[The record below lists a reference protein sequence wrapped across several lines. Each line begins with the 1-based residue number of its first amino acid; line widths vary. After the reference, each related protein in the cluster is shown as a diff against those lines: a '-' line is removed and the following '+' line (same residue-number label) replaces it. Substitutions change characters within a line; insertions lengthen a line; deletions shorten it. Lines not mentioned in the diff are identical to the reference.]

1 MARPD
6 KQVRG
11 KLLVARVMAAT
22 IAELART
29 GMDGLSIEDV
39 AARAD
44 VNKTSIYRRWPTP
57 QVLAREALAC
67 ATEASQAPIDTGS
80 LRGDV
85 AQWAREFQ
93 RVARSPDMQ
102 TVIRLRFGAHGGGRM
117 RALGNEL
124 AEKKHARSRAMLL
137 RAVQRG
143 ELPPGTD
150 TDLVHEVMFGAMLYL
165 VVFAPEPCD
174 EARLERALLLIL
186 DGVASRPGPRRHVAR
201 APAPHARNRRKADI
215 KATI

>member
-11 KLLVARVMAAT
+11 KHLVARVMAAT

-29 GMDGLSIEDV
+29 GIDGLSIEDV

-57 QVLAREALAC
+57 QVLARQALEC
-67 ATEASQAPIDTGS
+67 ATDASTGPIDTGS

-85 AQWAREFQ
+85 TEWAREFR
-93 RVARSPDMQ
+93 RVALSPDMQ
-102 TVIRLRFGAHGGGRM
+102 TVIRLRFGTPGGGRM
-117 RALGNEL
+117 LALTNEL
-124 AEKKHARSRAMLL
+124 AEKKHARTRAMLL
-137 RAVQRG
+137 RAVERG

-150 TDLVHEVMFGAMLYL
+150 TDLLHEVMFGAMLYL

-186 DGVASRPGPRRHVAR
+186 DGVAHPRSTRRRRAR
-201 APAPHARNRRKADI
+201 APAKRMRSRRKADS
-215 KATI
+215 KATK

>member
-1 MARPD
+1 MARSD

-67 ATEASQAPIDTGS
+67 ATAASPGAIDTGS

-102 TVIRLRFGAHGGGRM
+102 TIIRLRFGAHGGGRV
-117 RALGNEL
+117 RALSNEL

-143 ELPPGTD
+143 ELPPDTD

-174 EARLERALLLIL
+174 EERLERALLLIL
-186 DGVASRPGPRRHVAR
+186 DGVAPPPGPRRRVPR
-201 APAPHARNRRKADI
+201 AAAPHARNRRKADI
-215 KATI
+215 KATK